1 MWGLLLAYLALCLF
15 LLIEL
20 LFFRHVVEPLFNFWA
35 AHWIYKQFRVSVMRL
50 IKKYLLYCLRWQMST
65 PTLWVVI
72 CWLGPVLWGTVVP
85 NFIGALIFFWVDRA
99 IFGVNAYQ
107 EWEIKRVGVCYDCGH
122 IGQVKRLRYDPSGY
136 DRREDPS
143 PQFRCEGC
151 SKIKLRL
158 LNLISP

>member
-1 MWGLLLAYLALCLF
+1 
-15 LLIEL
+15 
-20 LFFRHVVEPLFNFWA
+20 
-35 AHWIYKQFRVSVMRL
+35 MRL
-50 IKKYLLYCLRWQMST
+50 LKQLLLYCLRWQMST
-65 PTLWVVI
+65 PSLWFVI
-72 CWLGPVLWGTVVP
+72 YLMGPGLKATIVA
-85 NFIGALIFFWVDRA
+85 NFVGALIFFWVDRV
-99 IFGVNAYQ
+99 IFGVRSVQ

-158 LNLISP
+158 LNLRSP